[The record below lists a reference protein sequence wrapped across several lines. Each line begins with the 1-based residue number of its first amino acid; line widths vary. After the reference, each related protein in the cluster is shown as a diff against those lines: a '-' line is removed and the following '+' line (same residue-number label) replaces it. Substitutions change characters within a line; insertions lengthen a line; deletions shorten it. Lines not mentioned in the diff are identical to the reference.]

1 MSFVLGVVIGVVI
14 TTAVLVP
21 VLRSRSDSRIRSVEL
36 TASERTNDAVA
47 RFENPSSLIRTA
59 LDSLTVGVVVASA
72 EGEVLFRN
80 RVASGLTGALHADVL
95 VDEAIDVHLRGALSG
110 ENRRQVI
117 ELFGPPSRVVLVA
130 AYPIDEGGALATI
143 EDITE
148 RSRLDAV
155 RTDFV
160 ANISH
165 ELKTPVGALAVLA
178 EALADETEPEV
189 IRRLSLK
196 MVEESI
202 RAGRTIDD
210 LLELSRI
217 ELGGE
222 AIKEAVAVGLVIAE
236 AVDRVRTLADRRG
249 VVLRVVEP
257 GDRMKV
263 LGDRRQIVSALGN
276 LVENAIKYSESGK
289 LVEVSASTDGLN
301 VDMRVR
307 DEGMGI
313 PTRDLDRI
321 FERFYRVDRARSR
334 ETGGTGLGLAIVRHV
349 ATNHGGD
356 VLVSSVEGE
365 GSTFTLRIPA
375 APGLAVAS
383 PFSEAG

>member
-47 RFENPSSLIRTA
+47 RFENTSSLIRTA

>member
-14 TTAVLVP
+14 ATAVLVP

-47 RFENPSSLIRTA
+47 RFENTSSLIRTA

-349 ATNHGGD
+349 ATNHGGE

>member
-14 TTAVLVP
+14 ATAVLVP

-47 RFENPSSLIRTA
+47 RFENTSSLIRTA

-222 AIKEAVAVGLVIAE
+222 ALKEAVAVGLVIAE

-257 GDRMKV
+257 GDRLKV

>member
-1 MSFVLGVVIGVVI
+1 MSFVFGVVIGVVI
-14 TTAVLVP
+14 ATAVLVP

-47 RFENPSSLIRTA
+47 RFENTSSLIRTA

-289 LVEVSASTDGLN
+289 LVEVSASTDGVN

>member
-47 RFENPSSLIRTA
+47 RFENTSSLIRTA

-222 AIKEAVAVGLVIAE
+222 ALKEAVAVGLVIAE

-257 GDRMKV
+257 GDRLKV

>member
-1 MSFVLGVVIGVVI
+1 VSFVLGVVIGVVI

-47 RFENPSSLIRTA
+47 RFENTSSLIRTA

-222 AIKEAVAVGLVIAE
+222 ALKEAVAVGLVIAE

-257 GDRMKV
+257 GDRLKV

>member
-1 MSFVLGVVIGVVI
+1 VSFVLGVVIGVVI
-14 TTAVLVP
+14 ATAVLVP

-47 RFENPSSLIRTA
+47 RFENTSSLIRTA

-178 EALADETEPEV
+178 EALADETEP
-189 IRRLSLK
+189 
-196 MVEESI
+196 
-202 RAGRTIDD
+202 
-210 LLELSRI
+210 
-217 ELGGE
+217 
-222 AIKEAVAVGLVIAE
+222 
-236 AVDRVRTLADRRG
+236 
-249 VVLRVVEP
+249 
-257 GDRMKV
+257 
-263 LGDRRQIVSALGN
+263 
-276 LVENAIKYSESGK
+276 
-289 LVEVSASTDGLN
+289 
-301 VDMRVR
+301 
-307 DEGMGI
+307 
-313 PTRDLDRI
+313 
-321 FERFYRVDRARSR
+321 
-334 ETGGTGLGLAIVRHV
+334 
-349 ATNHGGD
+349 
-356 VLVSSVEGE
+356 
-365 GSTFTLRIPA
+365 
-375 APGLAVAS
+375 
-383 PFSEAG
+383 

>member
-1 MSFVLGVVIGVVI
+1 VSFVLGVVIGVVI

-47 RFENPSSLIRTA
+47 RFENTSSLIRTA

>member
-14 TTAVLVP
+14 ATAVLVP

-47 RFENPSSLIRTA
+47 RFENTSSLIRTA

>member
-47 RFENPSSLIRTA
+47 RFENTSSLIRTA

-365 GSTFTLRIPA
+365 GSTFTLRLQA

>member
-1 MSFVLGVVIGVVI
+1 VSFVLGVVIGVVI
-14 TTAVLVP
+14 ATAVLVP

-47 RFENPSSLIRTA
+47 RFENTSSLIRTA

-222 AIKEAVAVGLVIAE
+222 ALKEAVAVGLVIAE

-257 GDRMKV
+257 GDRLKV

>member
-47 RFENPSSLIRTA
+47 RFENTSSLIRTA

-257 GDRMKV
+257 GDRLKV

>member
-14 TTAVLVP
+14 TTVVLVP

-47 RFENPSSLIRTA
+47 RFENTSSLIRTA

-222 AIKEAVAVGLVIAE
+222 ALKEAVAVGLVIAE

-257 GDRMKV
+257 GDRLKV

>member
-1 MSFVLGVVIGVVI
+1 VSFVLGVVIGVVI
-14 TTAVLVP
+14 ATAVLVP

-47 RFENPSSLIRTA
+47 RFENTSSLIRTA